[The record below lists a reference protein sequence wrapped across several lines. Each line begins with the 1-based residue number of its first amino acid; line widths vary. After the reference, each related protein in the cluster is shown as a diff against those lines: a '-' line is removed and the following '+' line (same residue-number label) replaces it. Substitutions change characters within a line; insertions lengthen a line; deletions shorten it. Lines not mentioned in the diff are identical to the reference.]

1 MSGPQLPER
10 PQPPIGELR
19 WSWYFAAWI
28 VVVDYLED
36 DDWRFVIVD
45 RPHLGVLT
53 AQTRL
58 SEMPTEPER

>member
-1 MSGPQLPER
+1 MSGPQRPER

-19 WSWYFAAWI
+19 WSAYFAAWI
-28 VVVDYLED
+28 V
-36 DDWRFVIVD
+36 RFVIVD

-53 AQTRL
+53 AQTRF